1 LHSSKTKLK
10 NLLKMEQRLVTL
22 FFFLAVTLTAFP
34 EGEVSQVPLAD
45 PYILLEDGKYY
56 AYGTHDASGI
66 RCYSSDDL
74 RTWKDEGQALNKA
87 NTTEQQWFWAPEVYH
102 VNGHYIMYFSANE
115 HLFAATA
122 DSPKGPFKQVG
133 SYQMESLIGSEK
145 CIDSHVFFD
154 DNGKA
159 YVFFVRFTDGNCI
172 WQAELEDDYIT
183 PKAGTLKKCFAV
195 SQTWENKMGRVNE
208 GPNVLKVGKRYYLTY
223 SGNDYRSQDY
233 GVGYATSSNIA
244 SGSWTKYTSNPILCR
259 FDDLVGT
266 GHHSLFYDKEGI
278 LRIVFHAHE
287 SKEKVGNRLMYIG
300 TVTASSSRLMMSN
313 EPIIRPTLS
322 TTAPYN
328 PEMINV
334 ERGFQNGGAVTVD
347 LNNDGNQDIVTGGYA
362 NEVQN
367 SAEDELTSKRST
379 YATLYLPSTHKWSK
393 VSGSPLF
400 QVANAPS
407 IIPCDLNNDGKMD
420 IIAFESNTDADTDY
434 SQEGIFLGAGNGTF
448 TAPTLS
454 FVNTDD
460 TPCSFN
466 MRGPGSADIIDIDN
480 DGRLDIVCAGH
491 LGEDCYNVILHNK
504 STNADVLTFCIEP
517 YEQELQFSQAII
529 QTADLNNDGYQD
541 FAISSVLDN
550 VEGQIRFTDVYLND
564 TLQHGRFLRQG
575 LGDTGG
581 IIKRKSNGSLQLAD
595 FNNDGWTDIYLTGLG
610 ESSSG
615 ETTTRQ
621 RIYANKQ
628 QSQPAFS
635 QLSNTELMSDFYN
648 TQACVNNS
656 AGIIDW
662 DGDGTYDIFIGGLK
676 GSAKTSTGQLYLNNG
691 KGRMSRNVAVPGAT
705 EASIIFPDW
714 NGDGRKDY
722 VTYGNCTDGNYLK
735 LCPQGT
741 NAILCYN
748 LGAIPTRPDAPLN
761 CQADVNAD
769 GTVTL
774 TWDAPQTAQPCYTY
788 ELWLQDSQGN
798 LLNSTPAFI
807 SGDKDGVRKINRMGR
822 VGCQQTWTFNPPS
835 SGTYKWGVQTIDAA
849 YTGSTFAEGPAFT
862 VISQEDGI
870 QPIKN
875 EPMDDDSY
883 YDLSGR
889 KTNSSPP
896 HIYIKEG
903 KKKLR

>member
-1 LHSSKTKLK
+1 MRQLFLIMLC
-10 NLLKMEQRLVTL
+10 LL
-22 FFFLAVTLTAFP
+22 LAKPMVRA

-102 VNGHYIMYFSANE
+102 KNGHYIMYFSANE

-133 SYQMESLIGSEK
+133 SYQMENLIGDEK

-183 PKAGTLKKCFAV
+183 PKVGTMRKCFAV
-195 SQTWENKMGRVNE
+195 SQDWESKMGRVNE
-208 GPNVLKVGKRYYLTY
+208 GPNVIKIGKRYFLTY

-233 GVGYATSSNIA
+233 GVGFASTNNIA
-244 SGSWTKYTSNPILCR
+244 TGTWGKYAGNPILRR

-300 TVTASSSRLMMSN
+300 TVTATSSRLTMSN
-313 EPIIRPTLS
+313 EPVIRPTLS

-328 PEMINV
+328 PELISS

-347 LNNDGNQDIVTGGYA
+347 LNNDGNQDIVAGGYA
-362 NEVQN
+362 NDVQN
-367 SAEDELTSKRST
+367 SAEDELTSKRMT
-379 YATLYLPSTHKWSK
+379 YAMLYLSSTHKWNK
-393 VSGSPLF
+393 VGTKPLF
-400 QVANAPS
+400 QVANSPS
-407 IIPCDLNNDGKMD
+407 IIPADLNNDGKMD
-420 IIAFESNTDADTDY
+420 IIAFENNTEADTDF
-434 SQEGIFLGAGNGTF
+434 SQEGIFMGAGSGTF
-448 TAPTLS
+448 TTPTLS
-454 FVNTDD
+454 FTDKD
-460 TPCSFN
+460 GNPCAFN
-466 MRGPGSADIIDIDN
+466 LRGPSSADIIDVDN

-491 LGEDCYNVILHNK
+491 LGEECYNVILHNK
-504 STNADVLTFCIEP
+504 STNPAELEFCVEP
-517 YEQELQFSQAII
+517 YEQELQFSESII
-529 QTADLNNDGYQD
+529 QAGDLNNDGYQD
-541 FAISSVLDN
+541 FVISSVLDN

-575 LGDTGG
+575 LGDTEGP
-581 IIKRKSNGSLQLAD
+581 IKRKSNGTLQLAD
-595 FNNDGWTDIYLTGLG
+595 LNNDGWIDIYLAGLG

-628 QSQPAFS
+628 QTKPDFS
-635 QLSNTELMSDFYN
+635 QLANSELLSDTYN
-648 TQACVNNS
+648 TQASVNNS
-656 AGIIDW
+656 TGLIDW
-662 DGDGTYDIFIGGLK
+662 DGDGTYDIFMGGLK
-676 GSAKTSTGQLYLNNG
+676 GSAKTSSGQLYLNNG
-691 KGRMSRNVAVPGAT
+691 KGRMNRSVVIPGVT
-705 EASIIFPDW
+705 GASIIFPDW

-722 VTYGNCTDGNYLK
+722 VAIGNCTDGNYLN
-735 LCPQGT
+735 LCPKGI
-741 NAILCYN
+741 NIILCYN
-748 LGAIPTRPDAPLN
+748 LGAIPSRPDAPQN
-761 CQADVNAD
+761 CQAEVNAD
-769 GTVTL
+769 GSVTF
-774 TWDAPQTAQPCYTY
+774 TWEAPETAKACYTY
-788 ELWLQDSQGN
+788 EIYVQDNEGN

-807 SGDKDGVRKINRMGR
+807 GGEKDGIRKINRMGR
-822 VGCQQTWTFNPPS
+822 VGCQKTWTFNPPTA
-835 SGTYKWGVQTIDAA
+835 GTYKWGVQTIDAA
-849 YTGSTFAEGPAFT
+849 YTGSTFAEGPSFT
-862 VISQEDGI
+862 VFSQEDGI
-870 QPIKN
+870 GKTN
-875 EPMDDDSY
+875 EAYKPY
-883 YDLSGR
+883 ETYDLSGR
-889 KTNSSPP
+889 KVTTPTS
-896 HIYIKEG
+896 HLIYIKDG
-903 KKKLR
+903 KKELR